1 LAGPR
6 RARSDRSFGRGVDFS
21 LSGPDHLRHCAKST
35 HAPFRELLRR
45 VVSGLAVTWLV
56 GCLSSASLA
65 ASFERKDLGR
75 VAAEADTIVVGW
87 VREQQSRR
95 LPSGLIVTDFTIAV
109 DERIKG
115 AGTGATE
122 SVTMAGGTVGEESQ
136 EIVGFPQLVAGARYV
151 LFIGRQRVA
160 LVPFVGGHQGMHRI
174 ERDPETGED
183 LVPDPGTAENPDED
197 RRIASAHAPDEVRAP
212 SSRGRL
218 KLGEFKAAIRR
229 ALSP

>member
-1 LAGPR
+1 M
-6 RARSDRSFGRGVDFS
+6 
-21 LSGPDHLRHCAKST
+21 
-35 HAPFRELLRR
+35 HAPSPLGRRR
-45 VVSGLAVTWLV
+45 VVFGLVVSWLV
-56 GCLSSASLA
+56 ACLSPASQA
-65 ASFERKDLGR
+65 ASFERKDLRR

-136 EIVGFPQLVAGARYV
+136 EIVGFPPLVAGARYV

-160 LVPFVGGHQGMHRI
+160 LVPFVGGHQGMPRI

-183 LVPDPGTAENPDED
+183 LVPDPSLAANPDED
-197 RRIASAHAPDEVRAP
+197 GRIASAHAPDAIRAP
-212 SSRGRL
+212 GSRGRM